1 MSKALTPNMEMYLK
15 TIYEI
20 DGDGAA
26 PRVKVIAER
35 LGVTMPSVSGAVEN
49 LQSKGLVRH
58 NPYGAVKLTSKG
70 RNLAREVKDR
80 NDLIYRFL
88 LDVLQVPQPI
98 ASRDACVLEHVVS
111 PATLKNLSAFL
122 EFTQVCHRGANE
134 VIAHFSEWLRCAE
147 TGDACG
153 ECVREGVTERCTPA
167 SVD

>member
-20 DGDGAA
+20 ADDGTS

-49 LQSKGLVRH
+49 LQRKGLVQH
-58 NPYGAVKLTSKG
+58 SPYGAVKLTPKG
-70 RNLAREVKDR
+70 RSTAREVKDR

-88 LDVLQVPQPI
+88 LDVLQVPRPI

-111 PATLKNLSAFL
+111 PATLKRLSAFL
-122 EFTQVCHRGANE
+122 EFTKVCQRGAHE
-134 VIAHFSEWLRCAE
+134 LITHFSEWLRCSE
-147 TGDACG
+147 SGDACG
-153 ECVREGVTERCTPA
+153 ECVKEGAAGRCRNETPA
-167 SVD
+167 